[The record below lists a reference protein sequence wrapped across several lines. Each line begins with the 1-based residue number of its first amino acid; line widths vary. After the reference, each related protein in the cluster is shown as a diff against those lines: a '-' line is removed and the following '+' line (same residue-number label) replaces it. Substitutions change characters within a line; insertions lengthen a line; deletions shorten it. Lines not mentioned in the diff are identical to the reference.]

1 LFAGRFHPNV
11 WIQTFDTFGRAFRV
25 TVAHRPPLFRARTAE
40 RCAALLPYEGK
51 SQWHLQPNL
60 ILSRLTGSEFRLI
73 EADLEDVDLP
83 VRKVLEQPLRAGC
96 LQLTRAEGSSV
107 VTSWMASMRTSSAR
121 AALGL
126 GTNDVVP
133 FAAIGDALAQAIV
146 ATVREPLLVLD
157 KKLRVIAASRSF
169 YETFRATREETQGQL
184 LYTLGDGQW
193 DIPALRTLL
202 DKVLPEDWVLEA
214 FEVEY
219 EFPKIGRRTMLLNAR
234 TVISQTN
241 AHTALL
247 LAIEDISE
255 RRETEREL
263 QHLLRQKEL
272 LLEEMQHRIANSL
285 QIIASILLMKARSV
299 QSEETRGHLQ
309 DAHKRVM
316 SVAAVQQ
323 HLQASGHGEAIA
335 VAPYLSKLCETLAQS
350 MIGETRPVALETKV
364 NGGSVVSSE
373 AVSLGL
379 IVIESVINALKHA
392 FPANKTDG
400 RIVVAYESSA
410 SGWTLSIA
418 DNGVGKPHEGTAD
431 AKSGLGTS
439 IVQALANELDAS
451 VNFVS
456 NRYGTTV
463 SIRHAPSSSD
473 IRI

>member
-1 LFAGRFHPNV
+1 M
-11 WIQTFDTFGRAFRV
+11 
-25 TVAHRPPLFRARTAE
+25 
-40 RCAALLPYEGK
+40 
-51 SQWHLQPNL
+51 
-60 ILSRLTGSEFRLI
+60 
-73 EADLEDVDLP
+73 
-83 VRKVLEQPLRAGC
+83 
-96 LQLTRAEGSSV
+96 
-107 VTSWMASMRTSSAR
+107 TSWMTSMRTSQRRDAITPD
-121 AALGL
+121 ALI
-126 GTNDVVP
+126 NDLVP

-146 ATVREPLLVLD
+146 DTVREPLLVLD
-157 KKLRVIAASRSF
+157 KELRVIAASRSF
-169 YETFRATREETQGQL
+169 YETFQVDRQETQGRL

-193 DIPALRTLL
+193 DIPALRSLL
-202 DKVLPEDWVLEA
+202 GKIVPDGSVLEA
-214 FEVEY
+214 FEVEH
-219 EFPKIGRRTMLLNAR
+219 EFPKIGRRIMLLNAR
-234 TVISQTN
+234 TVISETN

-285 QIIASILLMKARSV
+285 QIIASILLMKARTV

-335 VAPYLSKLCETLAQS
+335 VGPYLSKLCETLAQS

-379 IVIESVINALKHA
+379 IVIESVINSLKHA
-392 FPANKTDG
+392 FPVDKTDG
-400 RIVVAYESSA
+400 RIVVAYDTSG

-418 DNGVGKPHEGTAD
+418 DNGVGKPHEGAAD

-439 IVQALANELDAS
+439 IVQALANELDAKVEMAS
-451 VNFVS
+451 DQ
-456 NRYGTTV
+456 YGTTV
-463 SIRHAPSSSD
+463 SISHASSTPSGS
-473 IRI
+473 R

>member
-1 LFAGRFHPNV
+1 
-11 WIQTFDTFGRAFRV
+11 
-25 TVAHRPPLFRARTAE
+25 
-40 RCAALLPYEGK
+40 
-51 SQWHLQPNL
+51 
-60 ILSRLTGSEFRLI
+60 
-73 EADLEDVDLP
+73 
-83 VRKVLEQPLRAGC
+83 
-96 LQLTRAEGSSV
+96 
-107 VTSWMASMRTSSAR
+107 VTSWMTSMRTRASAR
-121 AALGL
+121 EAISNAPIS
-126 GTNDVVP
+126 DVVP

-146 ATVREPLLVLD
+146 DTVREPLLVLD

-169 YETFRATREETQGQL
+169 YETFQVAREETQGRL

-193 DIPALRTLL
+193 DIPALRALL
-202 DKVLPEDWVLEA
+202 GDIVPEESVLDG
-214 FEVEY
+214 FEVEH

-234 TVISQTN
+234 TVISETN

-255 RRETEREL
+255 RRASEREL

-323 HLQASGHGEAIA
+323 HLQASGHGDAIE
-335 VAPYLSKLCETLAQS
+335 VGPYLSKLCATLAQS
-350 MIGETRPVALETKV
+350 MTGETRPVALEAKV
-364 NGGSVVSSE
+364 SGGTVVSSE

-379 IVIESVINALKHA
+379 IVIESVINSLKHA
-392 FPANKTDG
+392 FPQNKTDG
-400 RIVVAYESSA
+400 RIVVAYDTSG

-418 DNGVGKPHEGTAD
+418 DNGVGKPHEGAAD

-439 IVQALANELDAS
+439 IVQALAKELDAS
-451 VNFVS
+451 VDFVS
-456 NRYGTTV
+456 GQHGTTV
-463 SIRHAPSSSD
+463 SIRHEGSRPSSN
-473 IRI
+473 

>member
-1 LFAGRFHPNV
+1 M
-11 WIQTFDTFGRAFRV
+11 
-25 TVAHRPPLFRARTAE
+25 
-40 RCAALLPYEGK
+40 
-51 SQWHLQPNL
+51 
-60 ILSRLTGSEFRLI
+60 
-73 EADLEDVDLP
+73 
-83 VRKVLEQPLRAGC
+83 
-96 LQLTRAEGSSV
+96 
-107 VTSWMASMRTSSAR
+107 TSWMTSLRTRGSTREAIASNALTS
-121 AALGL
+121 
-126 GTNDVVP
+126 DVVP

-146 ATVREPLLVLD
+146 DTVREPLLVLD
-157 KKLRVIAASRSF
+157 RKLRVIAASRSF
-169 YETFRATREETQGQL
+169 YETFQVAREETQGRL

-193 DIPALRTLL
+193 DIPALRALL
-202 DKVLPEDWVLEA
+202 GDIVPEESVLDG
-214 FEVEY
+214 FEVEH

-234 TVISQTN
+234 TVISETN

-255 RRETEREL
+255 RRASEREL

-323 HLQASGHGEAIA
+323 HLQASGHGDAIA
-335 VAPYLSKLCETLAQS
+335 VGPYLSKLCATLAQS

-364 NGGSVVSSE
+364 SGGTVVSSE

-379 IVIESVINALKHA
+379 IVIESVINSLKHA
-392 FPANKTDG
+392 FPQNKTDG
-400 RIVVAYESSA
+400 RIVVAYDTSG

-418 DNGVGKPHEGTAD
+418 DNGVGKPHEGAAD

-439 IVQALANELDAS
+439 IVQALAKELDAS
-451 VNFVS
+451 VDFVS
-456 NRYGTTV
+456 DQHGTTV
-463 SIRHAPSSSD
+463 SIRHAKATSTPSPD
-473 IRI
+473 FPKG

>member
-1 LFAGRFHPNV
+1 M
-11 WIQTFDTFGRAFRV
+11 W
-25 TVAHRPPLFRARTAE
+25 
-40 RCAALLPYEGK
+40 
-51 SQWHLQPNL
+51 
-60 ILSRLTGSEFRLI
+60 
-73 EADLEDVDLP
+73 
-83 VRKVLEQPLRAGC
+83 
-96 LQLTRAEGSSV
+96 TRG
-107 VTSWMASMRTSSAR
+107 SAR
-121 AALGL
+121 DAVASNAFI
-126 GTNDVVP
+126 NDLVP

-146 ATVREPLLVLD
+146 DTVREPLLVLD

-169 YETFRATREETQGQL
+169 YETFQVAREDTHGRL

-202 DKVLPEDWVLEA
+202 DKVLPEEWVLEG
-214 FEVEY
+214 FEVEH

-234 TVISQTN
+234 TVISETS

-272 LLEEMQHRIANSL
+272 LLEEMRHRIANSL
-285 QIIASILLMKARSV
+285 QIIASILLLKARSV
-299 QSEETRGHLQ
+299 ESEETRAHLQ

-316 SVAAVQQ
+316 SVAAVQH

-335 VAPYLSKLCETLAQS
+335 VGPYLSKLCGTLAQS
-350 MIGETRPVALETKV
+350 MIGETRAVSLESKV
-364 NGGSVVSSE
+364 DGGAVVSSE

-392 FPANKTDG
+392 FPQNKTDG
-400 RIVVAYESSA
+400 RIVVAYDTSG

-418 DNGVGKPHEGTAD
+418 DNGVGKPHEGAAD

-439 IVQALANELDAS
+439 IVQALAKELDAS

-456 NRYGTTV
+456 DPHGTTV
-463 SIRHAPSSSD
+463 SITHAKARPSARSD
-473 IRI
+473 SPYARAPMTPPRARSGFERR